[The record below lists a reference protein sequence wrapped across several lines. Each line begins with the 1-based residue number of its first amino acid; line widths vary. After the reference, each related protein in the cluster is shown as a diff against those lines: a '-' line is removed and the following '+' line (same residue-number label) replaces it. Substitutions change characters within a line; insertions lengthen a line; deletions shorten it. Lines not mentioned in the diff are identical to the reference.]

1 MINRVKVLKGFA
13 SELVCLQ
20 GRVFQFSD
28 GFNVLFGSN
37 GCGKSSLMK
46 CIKAYCAVE
55 HAGWS
60 KISNHMSLGA
70 SSVKNFRSASAKDA
84 GKVTLG

>member
-37 GCGKSSLMK
+37 GCGKS
-46 CIKAYCAVE
+46 
-55 HAGWS
+55 
-60 KISNHMSLGA
+60 
-70 SSVKNFRSASAKDA
+70 
-84 GKVTLG
+84 